1 MTVDTSTT
9 GGGALAVPDDGF
21 TGLEDFDA
29 STDAVMPRIKI
40 VGKEAMF
47 EDNLTGE
54 KHDKISVILLGL
66 VKQRILWDAEV
77 EENAAP
83 MCRSLDFQL
92 GLPASDFP
100 TKVSGFDRALV
111 EAAQKDGG
119 GPALPCASCN
129 LKEWGTNP
137 RGSTPW
143 CSEQHTYPLLMEQGI
158 GSGIWQPAILTLQRS
173 GIKASKA
180 YITGFARSRTPLYT
194 AKTLISLQ
202 AQKRGSVD
210 YAVPVISRAGAT
222 EQGEWPEYAQT
233 YRNIRSFLT
242 TPRVTDDDDEGSSPT
257 VVVEREAP
265 AAAAKPPKA
274 PAGVTRPAPVVEDDD
289 EEPPF

>member
-1 MTVDTSTT
+1 MTVDTT
-9 GGGALAVPDDGF
+9 GSSGALAVPHDGAD
-21 TGLEDFDA
+21 GLEDFDV

-40 VGKEAMF
+40 IGKEALF

-54 KHDKISVILLGL
+54 KHPSISVILLGL

-92 GLPASDFP
+92 GLPADDFP
-100 TKVSGFDRALV
+100 TKTSGFDRATV
-111 EAAQKDGG
+111 EGAQKDGG
-119 GPALPCASCN
+119 GPPLPCASCN

-180 YITGFARSRTPLYT
+180 YVTGFARSRTPLYT
-194 AKTLISLQ
+194 VRTLISLQ

-210 YAVPVISRAGAT
+210 YAVPVISRAGNT
-222 EQGEWPEYAQT
+222 DQDEWPEYAQT

-242 TPRVTDDDDEGSSPT
+242 TPRATDDDDEGSSPT
-257 VVVEREAP
+257 VVVEADAP
-265 AAAAKPPKA
+265 VAKA
-274 PAGVTRPAPVVEDDD
+274 PKVPSGVTRPAPVVVEDDD
-289 EEPPF
+289 DEPPF